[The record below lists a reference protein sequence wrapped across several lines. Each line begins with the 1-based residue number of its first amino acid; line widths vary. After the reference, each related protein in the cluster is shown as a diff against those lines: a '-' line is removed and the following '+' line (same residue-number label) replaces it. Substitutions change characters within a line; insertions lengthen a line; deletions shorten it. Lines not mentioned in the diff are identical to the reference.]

1 MRPTRYQLRY
11 HRSCLRCNSHRIH
24 VGSTPS
30 SWNMNADLGHPM
42 SRSCP
47 NCPGARHRDRKA
59 RRSMLSGV
67 EPTQTKHPTSPPNK
81 AGVQP
86 CRDPGSN
93 RGPSDL
99 RSDALPAELSRHLHF
114 DHTATFKACALL
126 DQHHSKCVE
135 SQECNQSAEVS
146 SRKSTNTCVWHEKGV
161 ENSSGLRPEPR
172 SFFLNLT

>member
-24 VGSTPS
+24 VGSTPI

-42 SRSCP
+42 SRP
-47 NCPGARHRDRKA
+47 QLPRRKA
-59 RRSMLSGV
+59 LGQKGPTLTV
-67 EPTQTKHPTSPPNK
+67 EWCRADSDKAPHFPTK

-93 RGPSDL
+93 QGPSDL

-114 DHTATFKACALL
+114 DHTATFKACTLL

-135 SQECNQSAEVS
+135 SQEHNQSVEVS
-146 SRKSTNTCVWHEKGV
+146 SCKSTDTCVWHEKCI